1 MLFLQ
6 IKLLEAEIASL
17 RQRELEGKD
26 EFSEYRQTAEAV
38 RYKLEKKII
47 KLQEE
52 YVQLD
57 DKFKQ
62 VGL

>member
-1 MLFLQ
+1 MSFLQ

-17 RQRELEGKD
+17 CHRELEGKD
-26 EFSEYRQTAEAV
+26 EFSEYRQTTEAV

>member
-6 IKLLEAEIASL
+6 IQLLEAEIASL

-57 DKFKQ
+57 DKFNQ